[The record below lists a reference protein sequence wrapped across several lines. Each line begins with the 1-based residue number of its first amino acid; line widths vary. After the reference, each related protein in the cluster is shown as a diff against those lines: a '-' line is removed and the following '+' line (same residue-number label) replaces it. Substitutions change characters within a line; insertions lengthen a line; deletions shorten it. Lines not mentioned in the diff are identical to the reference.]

1 MRRTFPD
8 IPSRLGSP
16 GAAHRAETRGLAQ
29 QLSGKFPIAAN
40 TELSAF
46 PEADHR
52 AAIRDRSPS
61 ERCKDPGSSRSGLA
75 AGTLVRGR
83 EWREWIQGVE
93 IILAAVVVLF
103 FTTTSGFAQKAG
115 KPRVPPGVDP
125 GGVAIAIIGGGID
138 YTRPEIAARLA
149 RDGEGEIVG
158 WDFIDNDRR
167 PFAVCNHRAGGHIH
181 CDQGPILVITELE
194 ASARFIVTRVDPSKP
209 QMMVDAMRLIGG
221 TAARIV
227 VFGDRIPFETGQNFA
242 VEAGRRYER
251 LLILAA
257 GAAGD
262 LAARASRPPDNVI
275 FTSVPSIAAGTA
287 AREITTKPGIT
298 TTELRRILAAQIGK
312 P

>member
-1 MRRTFPD
+1 MATPMRPTIQR
-8 IPSRLGSP
+8 IPSPLASP
-16 GAAHRAETRGLAQ
+16 GAALSAETRGLAQ
-29 QLSGKFPIAAN
+29 QLSC
-40 TELSAF
+40 
-46 PEADHR
+46 EA
-52 AAIRDRSPS
+52 
-61 ERCKDPGSSRSGLA
+61 PGSARSGLS
-75 AGTLVRGR
+75 AGPLVRGR
-83 EWREWIQGVE
+83 KRRVGFQSIRGT
-93 IILAAVVVLF
+93 LAAAVVVALAA
-103 FTTTSGFAQKAG
+103 TSASAQKAAD

-125 GGVAIAIIGGGID
+125 GGVAVAIIGGGID

-194 ASARFIVTRVDPSKP
+194 AIARFIVTRVDPSKP

-287 AREITTKPGIT
+287 AREIKTKPGIT